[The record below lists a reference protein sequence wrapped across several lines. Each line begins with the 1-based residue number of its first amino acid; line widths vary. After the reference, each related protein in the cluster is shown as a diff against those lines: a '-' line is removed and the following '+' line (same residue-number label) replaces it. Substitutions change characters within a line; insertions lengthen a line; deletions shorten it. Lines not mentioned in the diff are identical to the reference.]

1 MRRLYSY
8 IRFSTPEQ
16 AAGSSTTRQTEFAER
31 YAAENGLYLDTS
43 LTLRDEGLSAYHQN
57 HIKQGALGAFLR
69 AIENGQVEPGSLLV
83 IEALDRLSR
92 AEPIEAQALLYQIIN
107 AGITVVTASDGKH
120 YDRTSLKSNPMDL
133 VYSLLV
139 MIRAHEESETKAKR
153 VSASIRIACE
163 NWISGKVRTHIRNG
177 RAPEW
182 LEETGNDAPP
192 LFRVIPERVEALRL
206 AIEMYLSGQGAGA
219 IVKKLNREKITYTGR
234 PLLSSHLYKVIQAK
248 TLMGIKEISVKGET
262 YLLHDYYPAVLNQT
276 EFDKLQA
283 AKGNRPRASTST
295 IPGVITGQAI
305 CYCGY
310 CGANMSGINMQSRAR
325 ADGSISDGHR
335 RLICASQSL
344 RQDCPVGGSC
354 SLAVVERAL
363 LTYCRDHLTL
373 HELDSDNTVKTKLQT
388 ELAKAEAELA
398 EIGKKSARLTEALL
412 ETDEP
417 PLTIMRTMRELE
429 KRQGELTAQCKQLGS
444 ELRTLQ
450 SNSSAKLLKEW
461 SNVVANVTSLD
472 YEARNTARSLC
483 GRTFERVDVFIKG
496 MEANTHGAQAKV
508 AMSLGSRLGKDGTK
522 KPLIDLVLR
531 FKGGAVRLLR
541 INPNNGKW
549 VAQVDF

>member
-1 MRRLYSY
+1 
-8 IRFSTPEQ
+8 
-16 AAGSSTTRQTEFAER
+16 
-31 YAAENGLYLDTS
+31 
-43 LTLRDEGLSAYHQN
+43 
-57 HIKQGALGAFLR
+57 
-69 AIENGQVEPGSLLV
+69 
-83 IEALDRLSR
+83 
-92 AEPIEAQALLYQIIN
+92 
-107 AGITVVTASDGKH
+107 
-120 YDRTSLKSNPMDL
+120 
-133 VYSLLV
+133 
-139 MIRAHEESETKAKR
+139 
-153 VSASIRIACE
+153 
-163 NWISGKVRTHIRNG
+163 
-177 RAPEW
+177 
-182 LEETGNDAPP
+182 TGNDAPP

-262 YLLHDYYPAVLNQT
+262 YLLHDYYPAVLNQA

-283 AKGNRPRASTST
+283 AKSNRPRASTST

-344 RQDCPVGGSC
+344 RQDCTVGGSC

-398 EIGKKSARLTEALL
+398 EIGKKSARLTEAL
-412 ETDEP
+412 
-417 PLTIMRTMRELE
+417 
-429 KRQGELTAQCKQLGS
+429 
-444 ELRTLQ
+444 
-450 SNSSAKLLKEW
+450 
-461 SNVVANVTSLD
+461 
-472 YEARNTARSLC
+472 
-483 GRTFERVDVFIKG
+483 
-496 MEANTHGAQAKV
+496 
-508 AMSLGSRLGKDGTK
+508 
-522 KPLIDLVLR
+522 
-531 FKGGAVRLLR
+531 
-541 INPNNGKW
+541 
-549 VAQVDF
+549 